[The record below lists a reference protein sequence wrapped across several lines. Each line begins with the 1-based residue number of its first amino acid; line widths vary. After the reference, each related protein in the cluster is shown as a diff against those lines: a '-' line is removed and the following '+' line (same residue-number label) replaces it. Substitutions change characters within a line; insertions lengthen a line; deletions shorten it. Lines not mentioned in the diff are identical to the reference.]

1 MTSDV
6 LRLAESLLGRYT
18 IEREIGRGGM
28 ATVYLARDLRHAR
41 QVAVK
46 VLHPDL
52 AAALGAERFLAEIR
66 TTANLQHPHILPLH
80 DSGDAGGLLFYVMP
94 FVEGE
99 TLRARLER
107 EGPLPIDDAVRIA
120 REVLS
125 ALDYAHR
132 HGVIHRDVKP
142 ENILLHDGSAL
153 VADFGIALA
162 VQTAGGARMTQ
173 TGLSLGTPSYMSPE
187 QAMGEKS
194 VDARSDIYAVG
205 AMTYEMLTGEPPFS
219 GASVQAIVAKVMTE
233 RPTPPSIVRDTVA
246 PHIEAAVLR
255 ALAKL
260 PADRFASAKDFADA
274 LVDGSRMTS
283 STALP
288 HVVAGRPATRA
299 RRALGFLPWALLAI
313 AIVVAGWLARRP
325 REGPM
330 ELQLARQLTF
340 EGDVVGTAISA
351 DGTWIAYVSDDCFG
365 TNYTCTKTLKVR
377 EVDGAQS
384 LKLVTWAA
392 IGSTMRWSP
401 DGSTIAFVGAPDSL
415 AASLWVIPRLGGAP
429 QRAGPAPSAWAFTP
443 DGRLVVAEGKMMLW
457 LDAHTFART
466 DGAALPVGFAFSD
479 LDVRAD
485 GKRIA
490 ATARVNGSRALL
502 LLDARGGLL
511 DSTTEYGS
519 MRNEIR
525 WDASQSAI
533 LITTAAPGVA
543 DNMRRIPVDGSR
555 LRADRATLALGAVT
569 GIESSI
575 DAARTGRV
583 VFAGGPTSYDVLVRR
598 LDDPRAMWTSLAHSS
613 SWVWANDVSPDGTSI
628 AGSATDNVGENA
640 YIFPLDRG
648 ARRMV
653 TALRGVRDYPY
664 WSADGRHLAYW
675 VGSAAGALVEQVFT
689 DAEGGRERRLAAGRA
704 SGRTKGWVGN
714 DAVVIQQ
721 GNTFIV
727 MDTLGR
733 ERRRVTVP
741 DSLAPGTTIRVDA
754 ARGHAAFWSGASGS
768 GASGAVVVAD
778 LNTGRVTPVLKVRT
792 TMWVAGW
799 GSDGSLFLATT
810 ASAQVTSAATPTT
823 SALPAR
829 RELVLQRL
837 APGATTLTRV
847 AELPS
852 GCEIERGGLV
862 VGGGGTIAA
871 CTVRRFS
878 PDVWLADRAG
888 RSGW

>member
-6 LRLAESLLGRYT
+6 LRLADSLAARYT

-28 ATVYLARDLRHAR
+28 ATVYLARDLRHER

-52 AAALGAERFLAEIR
+52 AAALGAERFLTEIR

-94 FVEGE
+94 FIEGE

-132 HGVIHRDVKP
+132 HRVIHRDVKP

-194 VDARSDIYAVG
+194 VDARSDVYAVG
-205 AMTYEMLTGEPPFS
+205 AMLYEMLTGEPPFS
-219 GASVQAIVAKVMTE
+219 GASVQAIVAKVLTE
-233 RPTPPSIVRDTVA
+233 RPTPPSIVRDTVP
-246 PHIEAAVLR
+246 PHIEAAALR

-274 LVDGSRMTS
+274 LVDGSRIAPS
-283 STALP
+283 SAPPLA
-288 HVVAGRPATRA
+288 VAERLAARA
-299 RRALGFLPWALLAI
+299 QRALRFLPWALLAI
-313 AIVVAGWLARRP
+313 AIAVSAWLVRRP

-377 EVDGAQS
+377 EVDGTQS
-384 LKLVTWAA
+384 LKLVTWTA
-392 IGSTMRWSP
+392 IGSTVRWSP
-401 DGSTIAFVGAPDSL
+401 DGSTVAFVGAPDS
-415 AASLWVIPRLGGAP
+415 AAGSLWVIPRLGGSP
-429 QRAGPAPSAWAFTP
+429 QRVGPAPSAWAFAP
-443 DGRLVVAEGKMMLW
+443 DGRLIVAGLKMMLW
-457 LDAHTFART
+457 LDAHTFAHT
-466 DGAALPVGFAFSD
+466 DSAPLPRGFVFSD

-485 GKRIA
+485 GQRIA
-490 ATARVNGSRALL
+490 ATSGKDFTHTLV

-511 DSTTEYGS
+511 DSTTAFGARRS
-519 MRNEIR
+519 IR
-525 WDASQSAI
+525 WDASQLAI
-533 LITTAAPGVA
+533 LITTPEPGVA

-555 LRADRATLALGAVT
+555 LRADRATLALGAVADGT
-569 GIESSI
+569 DGFI

-583 VFAGGPTSYDVLVRR
+583 VVAAGPSTYNVLVRR
-598 LDDPRAMWTSLAHSS
+598 LDDPNAVWTTLAHST
-613 SWVWANDVSPDGTSI
+613 SWVWGHDISPDGTSI

-640 YIFPLDRG
+640 YIFPLDGG

-653 TALRGVRDYPY
+653 TALHGLRDYPY
-664 WSADGRHLAYW
+664 WSADGRHLAY
-675 VGSAAGALVEQVFT
+675 SAYTDGTLAEQVFT
-689 DAEGGRERRLAAGRA
+689 DAEGGRERRLVAGRA
-704 SGRTKGWVGN
+704 SGQTVGWMGS
-714 DAVVIQQ
+714 DAVVLHQ
-721 GNTFIV
+721 GNAIV
-727 MDTLGR
+727 VVDTLGR
-733 ERRRVTVP
+733 EQRRVPVP
-741 DSLAPGTTIRVDA
+741 DSLAPGSVIRVDA
-754 ARGHAAFWSGASGS
+754 ARGRAAFWSRV
-768 GASGAVVVAD
+768 SGAVVVVD
-778 LNTGRVTPVLKVRT
+778 LNTGRVAPVLHVRST
-792 TMWVAGW
+792 AWVAGW
-799 GSDGSLFLATT
+799 ASDGSVLLATT
-810 ASAQVTSAATPTT
+810 SSTQGTSAAIPTT
-823 SALPAR
+823 PAPPAR

-847 AELPS
+847 AELPG
-852 GCEIERGGLV
+852 GCWVEIGALV
-862 VGGGGTIAA
+862 VGGGGRIAA
-871 CTVRRFS
+871 CTVRRYS
-878 PDVWLADRAG
+878 PDVWLADQGG